1 LGRIVGQVN
10 KGGVLL
16 IQMENLFDM
25 TGLSTA
31 VKFPVAY
38 FFRAAVNGDGSF
50 QAANTIFP
58 QERKD
63 LE

>member
-1 LGRIVGQVN
+1 
-10 KGGVLL
+10 
-16 IQMENLFDM
+16 MENLFDM